1 MISKDKNVIYR
12 SALEI
17 MFSDRLDRH
26 FFSGPEA
33 EGFGT
38 LEKQHIQSVKGGTAI
53 CGSHLKQA
61 CLLRIVND
69 NPTRSVPD
77 EAWKHPRSDRYLRAD
92 MPREVALVRIV
103 LASSACRR
111 DASSARSDT
120 VALQEVLAL
129 IVSAS
134 FRARSRNGLCG

>member
-1 MISKDKNVIYR
+1 MEASEIGQV
-12 SALEI
+12 SA
-17 MFSDRLDRH
+17 
-26 FFSGPEA
+26 
-33 EGFGT
+33 
-38 LEKQHIQSVKGGTAI
+38 
-53 CGSHLKQA
+53 CGA
-61 CLLRIVND
+61 
-69 NPTRSVPD
+69 
-77 EAWKHPRSDRYLRAD
+77 

-134 FRARSRNGLCG
+134 FRARSQERPLRLKICSV